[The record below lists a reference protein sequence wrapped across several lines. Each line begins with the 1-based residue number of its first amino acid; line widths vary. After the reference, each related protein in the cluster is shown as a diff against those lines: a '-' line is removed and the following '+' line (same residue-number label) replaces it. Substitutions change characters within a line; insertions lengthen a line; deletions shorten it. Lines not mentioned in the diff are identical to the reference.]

1 LAEYGTE
8 PAIVIIRLAV
18 VMKLKNIKEIILIFL
33 LSIFLWTCGIED
45 VPYIDPIPQGNITQA
60 MNNRAVVR
68 IPGESPGATFTN
80 FAVLYRIYVSDI
92 PQASTTVNSYSA
104 INSTLSSDYNY
115 FSGYIDS
122 TTQVNVNMDSLFQN
136 RGYKYLV
143 LENDNNISNIL
154 GPSSFG
160 QSIEFDFSS
169 SKRPTMT
176 LGNNTY
182 VLWRS
187 DGGGLFNP
195 RPDRYFINS
204 DELSASENIN
214 NQTNADVV
222 NKANL
227 PDSDRRYTYAAMF
240 IMAVGVNP
248 SSYSNIYSTP
258 SLIHVFLLP
267 D

>member
-1 LAEYGTE
+1 
-8 PAIVIIRLAV
+8 
-18 VMKLKNIKEIILIFL
+18 MKLRNKKKIVLTFL
-33 LSIFLWTCGIED
+33 LPIFLWACGIED
-45 VPYIDPIPQGNITQA
+45 IPYIDPIPQGNVTQV

-68 IPGESPGATFTN
+68 IPGSSPGTTFTN
-80 FAVLYRIYVSDI
+80 FAVFYRIYVSDI

-104 INSTLSSDYNY
+104 INSTLASDYNY

-122 TTQVNVNMDSLFQN
+122 TTQINVNMETLFQN

-143 LENDNNISNIL
+143 LEDPNTNINSVL
-154 GPSSFG
+154 SESSLG
-160 QSIEFDFSS
+160 QSLVFDFSS
-169 SKRPTMT
+169 SKRPTIT

-195 RPDRYFINS
+195 MPDRYFINS
-204 DELSASENIN
+204 NELSVTENIN
-214 NQTNADVV
+214 SQTNADVV
-222 NKANL
+222 NKANI
-227 PDSDRRYTYAAMF
+227 PDGVRRYTYAAMF
-240 IMAVGVNP
+240 IVAVGVNP

-258 SLIHVFLLP
+258 SLVHVFMLP

>member
-1 LAEYGTE
+1 
-8 PAIVIIRLAV
+8 
-18 VMKLKNIKEIILIFL
+18 MLKSHKIILIFL
-33 LSIFLWTCGIED
+33 LSVFLWACGIED
-45 VPYIDPIPQGNITQA
+45 IPYIDPIPQGNITQV

-68 IPGESPGATFTN
+68 IPADSPGTTFTN
-80 FAVLYRIYVSDI
+80 FAVFYKIYVSDI
-92 PQASTTVNSYSA
+92 PQASTISTSSFSA
-104 INSTLSSDYNY
+104 INSTLASDYNN
-115 FSGYIDS
+115 FRVYIDS
-122 TTQVNVNMDSLFQN
+122 TTQVNVNMDTLFQN

-143 LENDNNISNIL
+143 FEDPDTNINTIL
-154 GPSSFG
+154 SESSFG
-160 QSIEFDFSS
+160 QSLEFDFSS

-176 LGNNTY
+176 LGKTNY

-187 DGGGLFNP
+187 DGGGLFSP
-195 RPDRYFINS
+195 RPDRYFVNS
-204 DELSASENIN
+204 EELWNPANIN

-227 PDSDRRYTYAAMF
+227 PDSGRRYTYAAMF

-248 SSYSNIYSTP
+248 ASYSNIYSTP